1 MSAAGLIAAVR
12 STDAGSL
19 VSASNGLTH
28 RSKNHITRSSS
39 ARASSMGGV
48 PAPQAQSSAAPRK
61 LTIRIA
67 IKTRKRFMMLPT
79 LPNDARDGESPHWTA
94 SMPWAMGRN
103 QTSER
108 KAMAKKR
115 VPKRRAWNKGLEV
128 GKRDGFTPDQVKRI
142 RGLLADRGVPGLR
155 DLALFSTAIDTML
168 HGQDLLTLVVGDV
181 QRRDGS
187 MRLVIEVARARGMPP
202 VRCALSNASTRALK
216 KWITA
221 SGKKRTDY
229 LFPGRGVEGRH
240 PMGQRQLSRLLKLWV
255 VEAGLDPSDYSV
267 ESLRRTKALH
277 ILKGTG
283 DLQTVRALL
292 GHSRIES
299 TARYLG
305 LETKADPI
313 EVCRAFDI

>member
-1 MSAAGLIAAVR
+1 MA
-12 STDAGSL
+12 
-19 VSASNGLTH
+19 
-28 RSKNHITRSSS
+28 
-39 ARASSMGGV
+39 
-48 PAPQAQSSAAPRK
+48 
-61 LTIRIA
+61 
-67 IKTRKRFMMLPT
+67 
-79 LPNDARDGESPHWTA
+79 
-94 SMPWAMGRN
+94 
-103 QTSER
+103 
-108 KAMAKKR
+108 AKKR
-115 VPKRRAWNKGLEV
+115 ILAKRQPWNKGLKV
-128 GKRDGFTPDQVKRI
+128 GKRDGLTPDQVKRI
-142 RGLLADRGVPGLR
+142 RALLVDRGAAGLR

-168 HGQDLLTLVVGDV
+168 HGQDLLNLVVGDV
-181 QRRDGS
+181 QTRNGSIRR
-187 MRLVIEVARARGMPP
+187 VIEIARARGMPP
-202 VRCALSNASTRALK
+202 VRCALSNASTKALE

-240 PMGQRQLSRLLKLWV
+240 PMGQRQLNRLLKLWV

-292 GHSRIES
+292 GHARIES

-305 LETKADPI
+305 LKTKADPI